1 MTARYLS
8 FLFLCSTKSALLN
21 FDDCSHNWLDRLQS
35 PLGSPATLVR
45 TQGLHEWNSFYFLH
59 NSSLWFGCRQRDGAL
74 CQILSASRCLA
85 HHQVRTFN
93 TRATHTHAHSRRAHA
108 SERSTSGATA
118 DEHNPLW
125 SAEEYRAVQE
135 AEELKRKVY
144 VLFTISWYLP
154 SFMADS
160 AHQA

>member
-1 MTARYLS
+1 ME
-8 FLFLCSTKSALLN
+8 FI
-21 FDDCSHNWLDRLQS
+21 
-35 PLGSPATLVR
+35 
-45 TQGLHEWNSFYFLH
+45 YFLYLLLIFVVWLQTKRRGTVPNIISEPMPGPPPGTH
-59 NSSLWFGCRQRDGAL
+59 
-74 CQILSASRCLA
+74 
-85 HHQVRTFN
+85 FN